1 MKNLIILLIFIAFSC
16 ESSSIKKDEI
26 PIDLTEEE
34 TLKKLFSKTIKPLF
48 KTYKDVV
55 IPNDFRIDEEDNSIN
70 AGAADNYLEVSKGL
84 VNSKKEYI
92 QVFVLAH
99 EISHIVTLNQANTFM
114 LSESIPS
121 GVITNDY
128 KKAEYLADL
137 IAIHL
142 INIYEKELSE
152 ILQSN
157 FETLK
162 DLLGNKT
169 FTHPAGNERV
179 NLMKKYL
186 AKEKSDN
193 SSNAFKEVFEEIWSM
208 N

>member
-121 GVITNDY
+121 GVVTNDY

-186 AKEKSDN
+186 TKVKSDN

>member
-34 TLKKLFSKTIKPLF
+34 TLKRLFSKTIKPLF

-84 VNSKKEYI
+84 VSSKKEYI

-121 GVITNDY
+121 GIVTNDY

>member
-121 GVITNDY
+121 GVVTNDY

-142 INIYEKELSE
+142 INIHEKELSE
-152 ILQSN
+152 ILESN

-169 FTHPAGNERV
+169 FTHPGGNERV

-186 AKEKSDN
+186 TKEKNDN

>member
-1 MKNLIILLIFIAFSC
+1 MFLTILSC
-16 ESSSIKKDEI
+16 ESTSIKQEEI
-26 PIDLTEEE
+26 SVVLTEEQK
-34 TLKKLFSKTIKPLF
+34 LKELFITTIKPLF
-48 KTYKDVV
+48 RTYKDVV
-55 IPNDFRIDEEDNSIN
+55 IPNEFRIDEDDNSIN

-84 VNSKKEYI
+84 VSSKKEYVKI
-92 QVFVLAH
+92 FVLAH
-99 EISHIVTLNQANTFM
+99 EISHIVTLNQADTFM
-114 LSESIPS
+114 LSGSIPS
-121 GVITNDY
+121 GIVTNDY
-128 KKAEYLADL
+128 RKAEYLADL

-142 INIYEKELSE
+142 INIHEKELSE

-169 FTHPAGNERV
+169 FTHPGGNERV

-186 AKEKSDN
+186 TKEKNDN
-193 SSNAFKEVFEEIWSM
+193 PSNAFKEMFEEIWNM

>member
-121 GVITNDY
+121 GVVTNDY

>member
-55 IPNDFRIDEEDNSIN
+55 IPSDFRIDEEDNSIN

-121 GVITNDY
+121 GVVTNDY